1 VYQTSSPSHESV
13 PRSSSQFQKLWWP
26 LLYDMPYPQFSK
38 FRPKSIRSSALWRHL
53 DGKAACIFENGTVVE
68 KRKPLSWEKVLY
80 KFKPTA
86 VNELEVLKNAKQCF
100 FMPTSSEKAKN
111 CRTMTYIPS
120 TILLC
125 QTTLKKA
132 KFLEFGLKNA
142 NLATLPVTT
151 NFSSQREVQHG
162 STNLIAPAQQSD

>member
-1 VYQTSSPSHESV
+1 
-13 PRSSSQFQKLWWP
+13 
-26 LLYDMPYPQFSK
+26 
-38 FRPKSIRSSALWRHL
+38 
-53 DGKAACIFENGTVVE
+53 
-68 KRKPLSWEKVLY
+68 
-80 KFKPTA
+80 
-86 VNELEVLKNAKQCF
+86 
-100 FMPTSSEKAKN
+100 
-111 CRTMTYIPS
+111 MTYIPS